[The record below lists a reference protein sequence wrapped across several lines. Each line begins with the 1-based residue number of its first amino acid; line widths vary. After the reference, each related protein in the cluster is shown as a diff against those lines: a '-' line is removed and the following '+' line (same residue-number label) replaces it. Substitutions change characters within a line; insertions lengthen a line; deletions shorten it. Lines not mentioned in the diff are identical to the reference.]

1 MAKVFQI
8 LVLFATLIGVS
19 CQEAYNDDMMA
30 PMFPNIVD
38 AAQNVEDLATLVQAV
53 VAADLGETLANPEL
67 EATVFAPSI
76 SAFDDALE
84 ELEITLEEL
93 VSNISTL
100 QEILTYHVVPT
111 VVFSSELEDG
121 MTLSTLNGKQ
131 LNVSISEEGVT
142 IEGIGSEADVILAD
156 VTAGKAVV
164 HVIDNVLLPF

>member
-38 AAQNVEDLATLVQAV
+38 AAQNTEVLATLVQAV
-53 VAADLGETLANPEL
+53 VAAELGETLANPEL
-67 EATVFAPSI
+67 EATVFAPSV
-76 SAFDDALE
+76 SAFNETLE